1 IPVDR
6 PRPVVK
12 SYEGDRVGFSVGE
25 GVLAGLRRVAREE
38 STTLFTVLAAA
49 YALVLGRAAG
59 QDRLILGTP
68 STNRNSHELEG
79 VIGNFLDLLPI
90 PVDAGGSTLRGLVQ
104 QVRAEFLRAHELTG
118 VSFRQLVDGLGVGR
132 DLSTSPLVQAVLA
145 LQSV

>member
-1 IPVDR
+1 M
-6 PRPVVK
+6 VK

-25 GVLAGLRRVAREE
+25 GVLAGLRRGARGE

-59 QDRLILGTP
+59 QDRLILGIP
-68 STNRNSHELEG
+68 AAGRHHPQLDG
-79 VIGNFLDLLPI
+79 VVGNFVDLLAVPLET
-90 PVDAGGSTLRGLVQ
+90 DDLMTARELLHRSHDRL
-104 QVRAEFLRAHELTG
+104 VRAQREAG